1 MVGVIRITATHNRV
15 CDGGIDFDSG
25 DAGASIRD
33 GAKYVY
39 ASTWA
44 DDGIVSV
51 WPESV
56 DYSRGLA
63 HQIPLPF

>member
-1 MVGVIRITATHNRV
+1 MVSVIRITATHNRV
-15 CDGGIDFDSG
+15 RDGGIDFDSS
-25 DAGASIRD
+25 DAGTSIRD
-33 GAKYVY
+33 GAKCVY
-39 ASTWA
+39 APTWA

-63 HQIPLPF
+63 HQIALPF